1 MCIFLIVGLFHLLAA
16 AIGICA
22 IPIMLCV
29 FMPMLSGYFDQ
40 MMNAVPT
47 GEKKEDEKKDEEKK
61 EDGEEKKEEGDDAKK
76 EDAPAADA
84 DAAAN
89 EGGEEDTLIAKSQS
103 H

>member
-1 MCIFLIVGLFHLLAA
+1 
-16 AIGICA
+16 
-22 IPIMLCV
+22 
-29 FMPMLSGYFDQ
+29 MPMLSGYFDQ

-47 GEKKEDEKKDEEKK
+47 GEKKKEDEKKDEEKK

-76 EDAPAADA
+76 EDAPAEGA

-103 H
+103 HQSSVRNRKRSGKN